1 MERRLVNG
9 LEWLKLDKVLSDSQE
24 NLVPR
29 PLGRY
34 LTRSCG
40 DVTEYT
46 YRVTQTVFYAVVKIT
61 EYQVSSTVDP
71 PCATSSHKL
80 SQTQNTNIFPVK
92 TLLVK
97 AVVNGNL
104 SWATATTVWSDSFV
118 IFHCF

>member
-71 PCATSSHKL
+71 HVRPPPISYHRPKTPIFSRSKPC
-80 SQTQNTNIFPVK
+80 
-92 TLLVK
+92 
-97 AVVNGNL
+97 
-104 SWATATTVWSDSFV
+104 W
-118 IFHCF
+118 

>member
-1 MERRLVNG
+1 MERRLVNR
-9 LEWLKLDKVLSDSQE
+9 LEWLELDKVLSGSQE
-24 NLVPR
+24 YLVSR

-40 DVTEYT
+40 DFTEYT
-46 YRVTQTVFYAVVKIT
+46 FRVTQPVFYAVVKIR

-80 SQTQNTNIFPVK
+80 PQTQNTNIFPVK
-92 TLLVK
+92 TLLMK

-104 SWATATTVWSDSFV
+104 S
-118 IFHCF
+118 

>member
-9 LEWLKLDKVLSDSQE
+9 LEWLELDKVLSDSQE

-46 YRVTQTVFYAVVKIT
+46 YRVTQTVFYAVVKIR
-61 EYQVSSTVDP
+61 EYQLSSTVEP

-104 SWATATTVWSDSFV
+104 S
-118 IFHCF
+118 